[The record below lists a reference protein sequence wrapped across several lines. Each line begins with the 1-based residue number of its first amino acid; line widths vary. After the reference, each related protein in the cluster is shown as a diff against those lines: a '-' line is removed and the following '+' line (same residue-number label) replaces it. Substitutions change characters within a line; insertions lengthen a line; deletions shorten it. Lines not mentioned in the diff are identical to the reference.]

1 MKDMRAQKLL
11 AITLSILFCLTG
23 CTTQEEIINNAP
35 AESNE
40 EQEAPEEISV
50 PEMET
55 DVIQEPFD
63 KNTEIETIK
72 DDPVFGSYG
81 RLLFPVDDWYMSG
94 STLGDLQLTWYNN
107 IDPEETVEKILAVSA
122 KLFMEKGY
130 EHTTLQDIIDNLGG
144 LTKGAIYHHF
154 KGKEEI
160 LLAIADRMG
169 EQTEAWMRT
178 VRDDPGLTGAEK
190 LQKMFRASLEN
201 SDQTDL
207 FVLAPNMLKNPKLMS
222 ILLESMIGEV
232 LPNYMEPVLR
242 EAVAD
247 GSIRTDYPE
256 ELGEL
261 LLLLSNVWLN
271 PMIYPATP
279 EKTRRRMEL
288 YDQMLR
294 SMGLDLLDQELL
306 NQWERFCRLS
316 QERL

>member
-1 MKDMRAQKLL
+1 MARNKH
-11 AITLSILFCLTG
+11 
-23 CTTQEEIINNAP
+23 
-35 AESNE
+35 
-40 EQEAPEEISV
+40 
-50 PEMET
+50 
-55 DVIQEPFD
+55 
-63 KNTEIETIK
+63 
-72 DDPVFGSYG
+72 
-81 RLLFPVDDWYMSG
+81 
-94 STLGDLQLTWYNN
+94 
-107 IDPEETVEKILAVSA
+107 PEETVEKILAVSA

-154 KGKEEI
+154 KSKE
-160 LLAIADRMG
+160 D
-169 EQTEAWMRT
+169 T
-178 VRDDPGLTGAEK
+178 
-190 LQKMFRASLEN
+190 LEN